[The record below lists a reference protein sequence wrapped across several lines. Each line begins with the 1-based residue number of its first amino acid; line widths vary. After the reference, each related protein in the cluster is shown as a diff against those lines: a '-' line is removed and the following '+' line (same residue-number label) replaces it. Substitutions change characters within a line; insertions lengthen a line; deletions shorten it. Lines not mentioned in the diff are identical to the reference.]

1 LFVFN
6 FTKNLI
12 IQIILLCISL
22 SVSAPLSAIEEPIQ
36 QIQTVYFGSVI
47 TRLGSCEMDAVTGSI
62 TSSGNIC
69 IGSETL
75 GHYRI
80 TGDPNEVQ
88 EITFSLVTDLSRGI
102 QFAPKG
108 RLVNNLGDDMLAPI
122 AGAKYSIM
130 LGSDGLLDIYV
141 GGTLTFTKIQ
151 NNNSGISLNYDI
163 ESITP

>member
-1 LFVFN
+1 
-6 FTKNLI
+6 
-12 IQIILLCISL
+12 
-22 SVSAPLSAIEEPIQ
+22 
-36 QIQTVYFGSVI
+36 
-47 TRLGSCEMDAVTGSI
+47 MDAVTGSI